1 MEWILLIVG
10 YAAGLYLW
18 ASVIRMVALYI
29 PMVRR
34 FKSQGLI
41 ETIDTTKI
49 AIPLVVA
56 AVVLIPGYVFSFWFA
71 WGASMGAITMLLN
84 FRNLKLDN
92 WIKVIRD
99 YNLVDASSEDKKGML
114 KHGFTLE
121 DFELREKVIQD
132 RVAKPTDTSEK

>member
-10 YAAGLYLW
+10 YVAGLYLW

-34 FKSQGLI
+34 FKRQGLI
-41 ETIDTTKI
+41 ETIDTLKI

-56 AVVLIPGYVFSFWFA
+56 AIVLIPGYVLSFWFA

-92 WIKVIRD
+92 FIKVIRD
-99 YNLVDASSEDKKGML
+99 YDLVDASAEDRKGML
-114 KHGFTLE
+114 KHGFTQQ
-121 DFELREKVIQD
+121 DFELREKVIQE
-132 RVAKPTDTSEK
+132 RVGTPTDTSKK